1 MLSRK
6 FFNTPIVLT
15 AIHSPVQR
23 LTLPGDCIPLSP
35 DHLITRLP
43 DYLITRLPDIC
54 STINPRALTSDRR

>member
-43 DYLITRLPDIC
+43 DYLIP
-54 STINPRALTSDRR
+54 